1 MVNLG
6 PSKGCHTCKQR
17 RVKCDE
23 GKPACQRCIRIG
35 RDCGGYQ
42 TKPVKLKF
50 KVQTTDTR
58 QKSRKKTPTCRAI
71 TPKPVSLV
79 SQVLDPPET
88 DVALG
93 FFLTNWAGTGRSLSS
108 ARGFFEV
115 LAPVI
120 SSERPTSAAY
130 MAVTAVA
137 TRLHGMWRNKD
148 INFAQPHQPYADALA
163 RLRLAVKDK
172 EERNCQATTLA
183 ALVLQFYENLF
194 AVHSLSKASRVHHD
208 GAVALMMSQEPRA
221 AGMAIGNHL
230 LCYVLHLEV
239 SYALRTKKRFPTHI
253 QSWVLQ
259 YPSTSLNSSSTLDFI
274 GISIANLQYSFRRM
288 FCGSDPVSTSH
299 VDIGVLWSDIKAVE
313 ARLLGWLEHLP
324 RHFHALRLD
333 QVQDVTPHIP
343 TYLDGCDVY
352 PSVQVASISNTWRG
366 YRLLLLKMKLS
377 ILQLVPD
384 TILDT
389 MLPREEDSD
398 TQVELICN
406 AEDEVQDMVDSICNS
421 IPFYLGNQ
429 TVRPTVLEL
438 TNSKIIHPSYYN
450 LEPWDERFVNFMT
463 SDSYITVEAHRASAV
478 AYGAWHAINTLSNV
492 LALCAE
498 DHGSFL
504 AEALRPGQK
513 DWVHAQF
520 VRASSLLSL
529 ESSKA
534 FQDIEKIRKQLQ
546 EGDTDVLVERV
557 REGFRVSSGC

>member
-35 RDCGGYQ
+35 RECGGYQ
-42 TKPVKLKF
+42 AKHVKLKF
-50 KVQTTDTR
+50 KIQTSDTR
-58 QKSRKKTPTCRAI
+58 QKKTATCHAI
-71 TPKPVSLV
+71 APKPVSPV

-137 TRLHGMWRNKD
+137 TRLHGMWQNKD
-148 INFAQPHQPYADALA
+148 INFALPHQPYVDALA
-163 RLRLAVKDK
+163 RLRLAVKNKD
-172 EERNCQATTLA
+172 ERNCQATTLA

-194 AVHSLSKASRVHHD
+194 AVHSLNKASRVHRD
-208 GAVALMMSQEPRA
+208 GAVALLMNQEPRA

-239 SYALRTKKRFPTHI
+239 SCALRTKRRFPPHI
-253 QSWVLQ
+253 QSWILQ
-259 YPSTSLNSSSTLDFI
+259 HPSTSLNSSSALDFI
-274 GISIANLQYSFRRM
+274 GISIANLQYSFRHM
-288 FCGSDPVSTSH
+288 FCSSGPVSTSH
-299 VDIGVLWSDIKAVE
+299 VDIGALWFDIKAVE

-324 RHFHALRLD
+324 RHFHALRLN
-333 QVQDVTPHIP
+333 QVQDVTPPILM
-343 TYLDGCDVY
+343 YCDGCDVY

-366 YRLLLLKMKLS
+366 YRLLMLKMKLS
-377 ILQLVPD
+377 ILQLIPDMILNMILPNEQDPD
-384 TILDT
+384 TH
-389 MLPREEDSD
+389 MK
-398 TQVELICN
+398 LIRN

-421 IPFYLGNQ
+421 IPFHLGNQ
-429 TVRPTVLEL
+429 MVRPTVLEL
-438 TNSKIIHPSYYN
+438 TNAKVIHPSYHN
-450 LEPWDERFVNFMT
+450 LKPWDERFVNFMT
-463 SDSYITVEAHRASAV
+463 SDNYITVEAHRASAV

-504 AEALRPGQK
+504 AESLRPGQK
-513 DWVHAQF
+513 DWIYAQF
-520 VRASSLLSL
+520 VRASNLLSL

-534 FQDIEKIRKQLQ
+534 FQDMEKVRKHVQ
-546 EGDTDVLVERV
+546 EGDRDVLVERV